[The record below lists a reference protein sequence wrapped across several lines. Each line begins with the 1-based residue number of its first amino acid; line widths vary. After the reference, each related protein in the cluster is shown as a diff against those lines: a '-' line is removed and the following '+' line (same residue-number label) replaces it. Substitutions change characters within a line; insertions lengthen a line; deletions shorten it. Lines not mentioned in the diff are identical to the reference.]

1 MREAITQS
9 IQNLRANKLRS
20 FLTMFGI
27 LWGMISVVVL
37 SATGEG
43 FRRGN
48 DKVLRE
54 LGKNIG
60 IVWGGRTSL
69 QAGGERAG
77 RQILLTL
84 DDARAIAAESSMI
97 AVVSPEL
104 TRGAVKVKSAYNA
117 ATAAQITGIEPQYQ
131 DIRTIELEYGRN
143 FAWQD
148 EEQVSRVAIVGFDMA
163 EQLFGKRNI
172 LGEAITFNGTPYTVV
187 GKIRKKN
194 QDSNYSGP
202 DNNKIFVPF
211 AAMSRDMPRQDAE
224 PGTLSDII
232 VAPKDW
238 VVEQLPRALDERT
251 GRIEDVDWP
260 LEQNVRAILAR
271 RHGFDPADKQAI
283 AMWDTSL
290 QTLMFGRMIGHMK
303 QFFTIVGIVTLALG
317 GIGVMNIM
325 LVAVKERTRE
335 IGVRK
340 ALGATT
346 TLIQRQFFLEGFF
359 LTLLSGGGGMLLALG
374 LCQLINLAP
383 MPDRFS
389 GMILSWQSA
398 LLSLLTLIRHRRRHV
413 HVSRAPRGGAAAGRG
428 AALRDVIDCTAP
440 GRQGHSHRHR
450 VLVSVG
456 GGARSSARP
465 ASASTTTASAPHC
478 RCSASPGASSRSS
491 SCCPTATVF
500 AARSMP
506 DSAALFRTA
515 RSSRFRARP
524 ACRPAANAPAS
535 ASASRPTM

>member
-1 MREAITQS
+1 VIEAITQS
-9 IQNLRANKLRS
+9 LQNLRANKLRS

-77 RQILLTL
+77 REIRLTIE
-84 DDARAIAAESSMI
+84 DARAIAAESGMV

-104 TRGAVKVKSAYNA
+104 ERGAVRVKSAFNA
-117 ATAAQITGIEPQYQ
+117 ATARVSGIEPQYQ

-143 FAWQD
+143 FGWPD
-148 EEQVSRVAIVGFDMA
+148 EEQVARVAIVGFDIC
-163 EQLFGKRNI
+163 EQLFGKRSA
-172 LGEAITFNGTPYTVV
+172 LGETMTLNGFPYLVV
-187 GKIRKKN
+187 GKIRKKT

-211 AAMSRDMPRQDAE
+211 AAMARDLPRRDAP

-238 VVEQLPRALDERT
+238 VVADLPRALNDRT
-251 GRIEDVDWP
+251 GRIEDIDWP
-260 LEQNVRAILAR
+260 LEQNVRGILAR

-290 QTLMFGRMIGHMK
+290 QTLMFGRMVGHMK
-303 QFFTIVGIVTLALG
+303 LFFTIVGIVTLALG

-346 TLIQRQFFLEGFF
+346 ANIQRQFFLEGFF
-359 LTLLSGGGGMLLALG
+359 LTLLSGGSGMLLALG
-374 LCQLINLAP
+374 LCRLVNLAP
-383 MPDRFS
+383 MPERFS
-389 GMILSWQSA
+389 GMILSWQA
-398 LLSLLTLIRHRRRHV
+398 GVFSLLTLIAIGLATSTYPARR
-413 HVSRAPRGGAAAGRG
+413 AAELPPVE
-428 AALRDVIDCTAP
+428 ALR
-440 GRQGHSHRHR
+440 
-450 VLVSVG
+450 
-456 GGARSSARP
+456 
-465 ASASTTTASAPHC
+465 
-478 RCSASPGASSRSS
+478 
-491 SCCPTATVF
+491 F
-500 AARSMP
+500 EM
-506 DSAALFRTA
+506 
-515 RSSRFRARP
+515 
-524 ACRPAANAPAS
+524 
-535 ASASRPTM
+535 

>member
-1 MREAITQS
+1 MKEALVQS
-9 IQNLRANKLRS
+9 FQNLRANKLRS

-54 LGKNIG
+54 LGKNIA

-77 RQILLTL
+77 REVRLTL
-84 DDARAIAAESSMI
+84 EDARALAAESSML
-97 AVVSPEL
+97 AVVSPEIERA
-104 TRGAVKVKSAYNA
+104 TVKVKSGYNA
-117 ATAAQITGIEPQYQ
+117 ATARVTGIEPQYQ
-131 DIRTIELEYGRN
+131 DIRTIELAYGRN
-143 FAWQD
+143 FTWQD
-148 EEQVSRVAIVGFDMA
+148 EEQVSRVAIVGSDMA
-163 EQLFGKRNI
+163 DQLFGKRNI
-172 LGEAITFNGTPYTVV
+172 LNEPITLNGMPYTVV

-211 AAMSRDMPRQDAE
+211 AAMAQDMPRLGAE

-232 VAPKDW
+232 VAPKEW
-238 VVEQLPRALDERT
+238 VVEQLPRSLDERS
-251 GRIEDVDWP
+251 GRIEDIDWP
-260 LEQNVRAILAR
+260 LEQNIRAVLAR
-271 RHGFDPADKQAI
+271 RQGFDPADRQAI
-283 AMWDTSL
+283 SVWDTSL

-303 QFFTIVGIVTLALG
+303 QFFSIVGVVTLLLG

-346 TLIQRQFFLEGFF
+346 ATIQRQFFLEGFF
-359 LTLLSGGGGMLLALG
+359 LTIVSGGAGMMLALA
-374 LCQLINLAP
+374 LCQLVNLLP

-389 GMILSWQSA
+389 GMVLSWQAGAMA
-398 LLSLLTLIRHRRRHV
+398 LVTLVVI
-413 HVSRAPRGGAAAGRG
+413 GAATSTYPARR
-428 AALRDVIDCTAP
+428 AAELPPVEALR
-440 GRQGHSHRHR
+440 
-450 VLVSVG
+450 
-456 GGARSSARP
+456 
-465 ASASTTTASAPHC
+465 
-478 RCSASPGASSRSS
+478 
-491 SCCPTATVF
+491 F
-500 AARSMP
+500 EM
-506 DSAALFRTA
+506 
-515 RSSRFRARP
+515 
-524 ACRPAANAPAS
+524 
-535 ASASRPTM
+535 

>member
-1 MREAITQS
+1 MKEALVQS
-9 IQNLRANKLRS
+9 LQNLRANKLRS

-77 RQILLTL
+77 REIRLTI
-84 DDARAIAAESSMI
+84 DDARAIAAESSMV
-97 AVVSPEL
+97 AVVSPEIE
-104 TRGAVKVKSAYNA
+104 RGAVKVKSSYNA
-117 ATAAQITGIEPQYQ
+117 ATARVTGIEPQYQ

-143 FAWQD
+143 FTNRD
-148 EEQVSRVAIVGFDMA
+148 EEQVSRVAIVGWDMA
-163 EQLFGKRNI
+163 EQLFGKRKI
-172 LGEAITFNGTPYTVV
+172 LNEAITINGMPYTVV

-211 AAMSRDMPRQDAE
+211 AAMAQDLPRRDAE

-232 VAPKDW
+232 VAPRDW
-238 VVEQLPRALDERT
+238 VVDGLPRALDERS
-251 GRIEDVDWP
+251 GRIEDIDWP
-260 LEQNVRAILAR
+260 LEQNIRHILAR
-271 RHGFDPADKQAI
+271 RHAFDPDDRQAI
-283 AMWDTSL
+283 TVWDTSL
-290 QTLMFGRMIGHMK
+290 ETLMFGRMIGHMK
-303 QFFTIVGIVTLALG
+303 QFFSIVGIVTLLLG

-346 TLIQRQFFLEGFF
+346 AAIQRQFFMEGLF
-359 LTLLSGGGGMLLALG
+359 LTLLSGGAGMIVALALCS
-374 LCQLINLAP
+374 LVNLAP

-389 GMILSWQSA
+389 GMVLSWQA
-398 LLSLLTLIRHRRRHV
+398 GAMSLLTLIVIGVATSTYPARR
-413 HVSRAPRGGAAAGRG
+413 AAELPPVE
-428 AALRDVIDCTAP
+428 ALR
-440 GRQGHSHRHR
+440 
-450 VLVSVG
+450 
-456 GGARSSARP
+456 
-465 ASASTTTASAPHC
+465 
-478 RCSASPGASSRSS
+478 
-491 SCCPTATVF
+491 F
-500 AARSMP
+500 EM
-506 DSAALFRTA
+506 
-515 RSSRFRARP
+515 
-524 ACRPAANAPAS
+524 
-535 ASASRPTM
+535 